1 MLLAYM
7 KFFFSCLYR
16 IYLAEILSHVGCCK
30 YSYLYSPFFPKCN
43 RRVLAIFS
51 HEKSFWSTI
60 WWLSPRHSSWIC
72 NFLIKWYAAG
82 AKSSFWPCRYLVWAI
97 WNSILEVL
105 PRNIDWKG
113 NHQNPHSG
121 LQCSIFSHYL
131 IMHVLLMRAHCI
143 ISNWWLL
150 QVLSFSWF
158 FVFSFLFG
166 CQLTLVVLF
175 IVADSFYHLSMQ
187 PSTPWLD
194 RKWDDSIAQ
203 LCPWPCYSSAKT
215 RCKTTNY

>member
-1 MLLAYM
+1 MMISFTSMRVAAAVILPDLTHKVMYFVVIEENWNNTDYAPCIYG
-7 KFFFSCLYR
+7 FFFPCLYR
-16 IYLAEILSHVGCCK
+16 IYLAEILSHVGCCN

-43 RRVLAIFS
+43 CRVLAIFC

-60 WWLSPRHSSWIC
+60 WWLSPHHSSWIC

-121 LQCSIFSHYL
+121 LQCSIFLRYL
-131 IMHVLLMRAHCI
+131 IWCMCYLCEHIVSYPIRGCCRFQVFPDFLRSHFYLVA
-143 ISNWWLL
+143 SWL
-150 QVLSFSWF
+150 
-158 FVFSFLFG
+158 
-166 CQLTLVVLF
+166 
-175 IVADSFYHLSMQ
+175 
-187 PSTPWLD
+187 
-194 RKWDDSIAQ
+194 
-203 LCPWPCYSSAKT
+203 
-215 RCKTTNY
+215 